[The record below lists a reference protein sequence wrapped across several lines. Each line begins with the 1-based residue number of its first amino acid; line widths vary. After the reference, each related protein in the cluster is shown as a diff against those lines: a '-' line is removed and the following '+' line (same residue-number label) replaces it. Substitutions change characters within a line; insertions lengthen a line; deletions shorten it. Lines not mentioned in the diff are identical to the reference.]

1 MADSNSESG
10 ERDFMAIKLET
21 ILVFILKSRGRKILT
36 ETESPVKPGADAG
49 KGVFPDGAVARI
61 NAAFNGTPDR
71 F

>member
-1 MADSNSESG
+1 ME
-10 ERDFMAIKLET
+10 MKPET
-21 ILVFILKSRGRKILT
+21 ILVFILKSSGRKILT

-71 F
+71 L